1 MRPASRSER
10 KTITKIATT
19 GTSTENERGK
29 TDVKTSVSIG
39 IQQDYIKFK
48 EDTVLPL
55 SYDY

>member
-1 MRPASRSER
+1 MSGA
-10 KTITKIATT
+10 KQDA
-19 GTSTENERGK
+19 
-29 TDVKTSVSIG
+29 KTSVSIG